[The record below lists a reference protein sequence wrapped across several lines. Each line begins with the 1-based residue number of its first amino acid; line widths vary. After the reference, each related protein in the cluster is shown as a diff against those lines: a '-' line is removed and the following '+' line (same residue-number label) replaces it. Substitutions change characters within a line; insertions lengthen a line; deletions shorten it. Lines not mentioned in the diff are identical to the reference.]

1 MTIKQQLWQ
10 ICNNHV
16 EDRINDYINE
26 INLIKESLESNDKGN
41 NEDDDSGN
49 GKLMNDLEKNIG
61 YLNEARKTHEY
72 LKLVKTNLLST
83 NAALGS
89 LVITDTLQ
97 FFIAISLGKI
107 KIDNN
112 TYYAISLQSPIG
124 QLLKQKTEGEQ
135 FEFNGTKYTIKQI
148 I

>member
-1 MTIKQQLWQ
+1 MIY
-10 ICNNHV
+10 HAY
-16 EDRINDYINE
+16 INLGKSLHDYKNE

-107 KIDNN
+107 EIDNN

>member
-10 ICNNHV
+10 ICNKHV
-16 EDRINDYINE
+16 EDRINDYKNE
-26 INLIKESLESNDKGN
+26 INLIKESLESNDTGN

-107 KIDNN
+107 EIDNN
-112 TYYAISLQSPIG
+112 TYYSISLQSPIG

>member
-124 QLLKQKTEGEQ
+124 QLLKQKIEGEQ

>member
-1 MTIKQQLWQ
+1 MTIKQKLWQ

-16 EDRINDYINE
+16 EDRINDYKNE

-107 KIDNN
+107 EIDNN

>member
-16 EDRINDYINE
+16 EDRINDYKNE

-107 KIDNN
+107 EIDNN

-135 FEFNGTKYTIKQI
+135 FEFNGTKYTIKKI

>member
-1 MTIKQQLWQ
+1 MTTKQQLLQ
-10 ICNNHV
+10 ICNTHV
-16 EDRINDYINE
+16 ENRIKDYKNE
-26 INLIKESLESNDKGN
+26 IELLKESLENNDKPN

-72 LKLVKTNLLST
+72 LKLVKTNFLST

-107 KIDNN
+107 EIDNN

>member
-16 EDRINDYINE
+16 EDRINDYKNE

-61 YLNEARKTHEY
+61 YLNEARKTHEN

-89 LVITDTLQ
+89 LVVTDTLQ

-107 KIDNN
+107 EIDNN

-124 QLLKQKTEGEQ
+124 QLLKQKIEGEQ

>member
-16 EDRINDYINE
+16 EDRINDYKNE

-89 LVITDTLQ
+89 LVVTDTLQ

-107 KIDNN
+107 EIDNN

>member
-16 EDRINDYINE
+16 EDRINDYKNE

-107 KIDNN
+107 EIDNN

>member
-16 EDRINDYINE
+16 EDRINDYKNE

-107 KIDNN
+107 EIDNN
-112 TYYAISLQSPIG
+112 TYYSISLQSPIG